1 MAQFSTRCQYC
12 FGEMQV
18 ERMRCSTCG
27 VAVEG
32 KFEMS
37 PLSRLSK
44 EQQELVLDFVKL
56 SGNLKSLATDRD
68 MSYPTLRLRLDKIIE
83 IISSPI
89 PQEVRRQK
97 SVLDALEDGG
107 ISAAQAEE
115 ILKNKGNSDGNK
127 PT

>member
-12 FGEMQV
+12 FGEMRV

-37 PLSRLSK
+37 PLARLSK
-44 EQQELVLDFVKL
+44 EQQELVVDFLKL
-56 SGNLKSLATDRD
+56 SGNLKSLAADRD
-68 MSYPTLRLRLDKIIE
+68 ISYPTIRLRLDKVIE

-89 PQEVRRQK
+89 PQEARRQK
-97 SVLDALEDGG
+97 NVLDALEDGG
-107 ISAAQAEE
+107 ISAVQAEE
-115 ILKNKGNSDGNK
+115 ILKNKGNSEGKK
-127 PT
+127 PA

>member
-1 MAQFSTRCQYC
+1 MTQFSTRCQYC

-37 PLSRLSK
+37 PLARLSK
-44 EQQELVLDFVKL
+44 EQQELVVDFLKL
-56 SGNLKSLATDRD
+56 SGNLKSLAADRD
-68 MSYPTLRLRLDKIIE
+68 ISYPTIRLRLDKVIE

-89 PQEVRRQK
+89 PQEARRQK
-97 SVLDALEDGG
+97 NVLDALEDGG
-107 ISAAQAEE
+107 ISAVQAEE
-115 ILKNKGNSDGNK
+115 ILKNKGNSEGKK
-127 PT
+127 PA